1 MAQTLLQLVD
11 QAAAEMGVQA
21 PATVISNTTLYVIQM
36 LNLINGL
43 GNDILRDYE
52 WQGTDKLHTF
62 STVFY
67 EYTGTTANGST
78 TISALSSTTGI
89 TTNPTYF
96 TVSGIGINQ
105 NMTLVSVNAGAG
117 TCVISE
123 AATASGTVTITFSQT
138 IYAMPSDFDRQVDR
152 THWDKSMKWE
162 LLGPTTAQ
170 QWEWL
175 LSGYIAT
182 GPRIRYRILADKFQI
197 WPPPAATDVLRFEYI
212 STFWVATSA
221 GTAPSKASFTIDT
234 DTCIFN
240 DSLMRAGLK
249 MKWAQAKDMP
259 QAQGYQREYMRLLD
273 IAKAA
278 DGGAQTL
285 SMAPRQ
291 GSILITWDNIPDSG
305 YGT

>member
-105 NMTLVSVNAGAG
+105 NTTLVSVNAGAG